1 MKHLYKLSLIV
12 LGICLFCTCNP
23 ELDVAP
29 YPTFDGK
36 ANMTIAELV
45 ALHTIT
51 ATNSYDTIPAGAI
64 ISGIVTTSDEHG
76 NCYKFIN
83 IEDETG
89 GIQIKIDNKA
99 LFNKYKVGQRVFVK
113 CDGLVI
119 GDYYKLPQL
128 GLWGNDGMQPI
139 PSNKVGNHIFC
150 DSIPGSFEPTITMT
164 TIPKADD
171 IPTSWYN
178 RLVKIEN
185 CTFVDGGQATYSA
198 PTSATSHDIELPD
211 GTTITMRT
219 SNYADFINEMLPKGT
234 GNVVGI
240 LTRYNNYVQIVIR
253 DLDDVQGFTIP
264 AHFEN
269 IFSVNYPNAF
279 NDGWLKVTSGAEWQV
294 LSNSSFIGFFINA
307 VNSSATRSYLISP
320 PIDLSNAVDPVLSFK
335 HRAPNGGSE
344 NNMKCYY
351 TTNFT
356 GDIST
361 TMWTP
366 IPVNTFSTG
375 TLDFNFELP
384 AGAISDKFRIAFQ
397 YEGSGESWYINGI
410 NISAIITSPTSK

>member
-29 YPTFDGK
+29 YPTYDGK

-51 ATNSYDTIPAGAI
+51 ATNSYDTIPAGTI

-185 CTFVDGGQATYSA
+185 CTFMDGGLSTFSS
-198 PTSATSHDIELPD
+198 PTSATSHEVELAD
-211 GTTITMRT
+211 GTKITMRT
-219 SNYADFINEMLPKGT
+219 SNYADFCNEMLPTGT
-234 GNVVGI
+234 GSLVGI
-240 LTRYNNYVQIVIR
+240 LTRYNNYVQLVIR
-253 DLDDVQGFTIP
+253 DLNDVQGFSTP
-264 AHFEN
+264 MHN
-269 IFSVNYPNAF
+269 TTMFSVNYLNAF
-279 NDGWLKVTSGAEWQV
+279 NDGWERFTSGNEWSV
-294 LSNSSFIGFFINA
+294 LSNSIFNGFYI
-307 VNSSATRSYLISP
+307 SSVGLTDSWLISP
-320 PIDLSNAVDPVLSFK
+320 SIDFSNVTSPTLIFD
-335 HRAPNGGSE
+335 HREPSGGD
-344 NNMKCYY
+344 NIRMKLYY
-351 TTNFT
+351 TTNYT
-356 GDIST
+356 GNIHTTDWDEIPFNEFSEST
-361 TMWTP
+361 TNFTFN
-366 IPVNTFSTG
+366 IPESAQTSNFRFAFRYNG
-375 TLDFNFELP
+375 TN
-384 AGAISDKFRIAFQ
+384 G
-397 YEGSGESWYINGI
+397 SWYIS
-410 NISAIITSPTSK
+410 NISITALLNE

>member
-1 MKHLYKLSLIV
+1 MKHLYKISLIIFSV
-12 LGICLFCTCNP
+12 CLLAACNP

-51 ATNSYDTIPAGAI
+51 STNSYDTIPAGTI

-76 NCYKFIN
+76 NCYKYIN

-89 GIQIKIDNKA
+89 GIQIKIDSKA
-99 LFNKYKVGQRVFVK
+99 LFNKFNVGQRVFVK

-164 TIPKADD
+164 TIPQADN
-171 IPTSWYN
+171 IPASWYN

-185 CTFVDGGQATYSA
+185 ATFVEGGQDTYSS
-198 PTSATSHDIELPD
+198 PSSATSHDIKLPD

-219 SNYADFINEMLPKGT
+219 SNYADFYNEMLPEGT
-234 GNVVGI
+234 GTVVGI

-253 DLDDVQGFTIP
+253 DLKDVQGFTTP
-264 AHFEN
+264 AHSET

-279 NDGWLKVTSGAEWQV
+279 NEGWLKVTSGAGTGWDV
-294 LSNSSFIGFFINA
+294 LSNSSFNGFFINA
-307 VNSSATRSYLISP
+307 AGTSTNSYLISP
-320 PIDLSNAVDPVLSFK
+320 EIDMSMVSEPTLTFK
-335 HRAPNGGSE
+335 HRAPLGGSA

-351 TTNFT
+351 TPNYT

-361 TMWTP
+361 TMWIP
-366 IPVNTFSTG
+366 IPVNEFSTS
-375 TLDFNFELP
+375 TTDFSFKLP
-384 AGAISDKFRIAFQ
+384 SGAISNKTRIAFQ
-397 YEGSGESWYINGI
+397 YEGSGKSWYIS
-410 NISAIITSPTSK
+410 NIFITAILNE